1 MELGLGGVATGP
13 VDRVWY
19 SEDGSTLFARTI
31 LGLIYSTSDME
42 TWTVIAGD
50 TKIPETRDAAAPKPP
65 EPQSKIRLATRGRLY
80 AAGNYVYR
88 SEDQGVSWNNLT
100 MFRGTSI
107 LGGSALDLA
116 VSPRDSEDVTI
127 AGVTGVWRS
136 TDGGLTWNGLNAGL
150 PNLTFD
156 RILATPIGVTGLRL
170 SLFDHELEWAPG
182 ERSAWREPA
191 KQDAALAAE
200 VARNTRLSAQFS
212 GTVTTSIAIGEIW
225 YAGLADGR
233 LASSADRGATW
244 TYFQLAETGR
254 VERIVADP
262 ADPRVALA
270 AIGARPST
278 LSPQIRGAHVLRT
291 ASAGRVW
298 DDLTS
303 DLPDAAIHGL
313 SFEKSSGAIYVAGD
327 KGVFWTATDLI
338 ALGPPP
344 TWRSLNVGLP
354 GGMPAVDVRL
364 DSGANQ
370 VYAGVLGFGVFATT
384 APHRRG
390 SPRLA
395 IAADYSSRPA
405 APGSLLTVFGSS
417 AVTAVSGRLRVPVL
431 ASSESRS
438 EIQIPFEARPG
449 GTFTLSLDSGRST
462 LQLGFSI
469 ESASPAIFVERDG
482 TPMLY
487 DSDSG
492 VQLNSVTGAHAGGRL
507 QILSSGLGR
516 VNPEWPTGT
525 PAPAENPPAVA
536 GVVRAYL
543 DGAEAGVIRSVLAPG
558 YVGFY
563 LVEVQLPS
571 IVNYGPAELLISV
584 DGKESNRVRVY
595 VEP

>member
-1 MELGLGGVATGP
+1 M
-13 VDRVWY
+13 
-19 SEDGSTLFARTI
+19 
-31 LGLIYSTSDME
+31 
-42 TWTVIAGD
+42 
-50 TKIPETRDAAAPKPP
+50 
-65 EPQSKIRLATRGRLY
+65 
-80 AAGNYVYR
+80 
-88 SEDQGVSWNNLT
+88 
-100 MFRGTSI
+100 
-107 LGGSALDLA
+107 
-116 VSPRDSEDVTI
+116 
-127 AGVTGVWRS
+127 
-136 TDGGLTWNGLNAGL
+136 
-150 PNLTFD
+150 
-156 RILATPIGVTGLRL
+156 
-170 SLFDHELEWAPG
+170 
-182 ERSAWREPA
+182 
-191 KQDAALAAE
+191 
-200 VARNTRLSAQFS
+200 
-212 GTVTTSIAIGEIW
+212 
-225 YAGLADGR
+225 
-233 LASSADRGATW
+233 
-244 TYFQLAETGR
+244 
-254 VERIVADP
+254 
-262 ADPRVALA
+262 
-270 AIGARPST
+270 
-278 LSPQIRGAHVLRT
+278 
-291 ASAGRVW
+291 
-298 DDLTS
+298 
-303 DLPDAAIHGL
+303 
-313 SFEKSSGAIYVAGD
+313 
-327 KGVFWTATDLI
+327 
-338 ALGPPP
+338 
-344 TWRSLNVGLP
+344 
-354 GGMPAVDVRL
+354 
-364 DSGANQ
+364 
-370 VYAGVLGFGVFATT
+370 
-384 APHRRG
+384 
-390 SPRLA
+390 
-395 IAADYSSRPA
+395 
-405 APGSLLTVFGSS
+405 FGSS